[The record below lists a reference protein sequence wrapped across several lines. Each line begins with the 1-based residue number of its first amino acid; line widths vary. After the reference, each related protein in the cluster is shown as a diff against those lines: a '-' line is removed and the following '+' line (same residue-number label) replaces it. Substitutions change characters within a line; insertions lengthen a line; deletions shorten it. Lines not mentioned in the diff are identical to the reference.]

1 MSILLER
8 LPEYV
13 LIDGADV
20 RIRTDFRF
28 SIRFEQLINNNT
40 LEDGEIFKRALEIFY
55 PRIPANININQAI
68 DKMLWFYRCGKEI
81 NNKKK
86 GSSSKE
92 EIFSFDYDGEK
103 ICGAFL
109 AQYGIDLTQDNLH
122 WWKFKALFSSLTEE
136 HEISKIM
143 SIRAMDLN
151 KIQDKNMK
159 EHYTKLKKL
168 YAIPRN
174 KEEVKH
180 NKNLASILKRGGDLS
195 ELQE

>member
-1 MSILLER
+1 MSILLEK

-13 LIDGADV
+13 LIDGAEV
-20 RIRTDFRF
+20 KINTDFRF
-28 SIRFEQLINNNT
+28 SIRFEQLINDST
-40 LEDGEIFKRALEIFY
+40 LEDEEIFKRALEIFY
-55 PRIPANININQAI
+55 PRIPSNINQAI
-68 DKMLWFYRCGKEI
+68 DKLLWFYRCGKEI

-86 GSSSKE
+86 GNSSKE

-180 NKNLASILKRGGDLS
+180 NKNLAAILKRGGDLS

>member
-13 LIDGADV
+13 LIDGTEV
-20 RIRTDFRF
+20 KINTDFRF
-28 SIRFEQLINNNT
+28 SIRFEQLINDNT
-40 LEDGEIFKRALEIFY
+40 LEDEEIFTRALEIFY
-55 PRIPANININQAI
+55 PIIPPNINQAI
-68 DKMLWFYRCGKEI
+68 DKLLWFYRCGKDI

-122 WWKFKALFSSLTEE
+122 WWKFKALFSSLTDE

-151 KIQDKNMK
+151 KIKDKNMK
-159 EHYTKLKKL
+159 EHYIKLKKL
-168 YAIPRN
+168 YSIPRS
-174 KEEVKH
+174 KEEVQH

-195 ELQE
+195 EL

>member
-1 MSILLER
+1 MSILLEK

-13 LIDGADV
+13 LIDGAEV
-20 RIRTDFRF
+20 KINTDFRF
-28 SIRFEQLINNNT
+28 SIRFEQLINDNA
-40 LEDGEIFKRALEIFY
+40 LDDEEIFKRALEIFY
-55 PRIPANININQAI
+55 PISPVNINKAVE
-68 DKMLWFYRCGKEI
+68 KMLWFYRCGKEI

-86 GSSSKE
+86 GNSNKE

-136 HEISKIM
+136 HEISKII
-143 SIRAMDLN
+143 SIRAMDLS

-159 EHYTKLKKL
+159 DHYTKLKKIC
-168 YAIPRN
+168 AIPRK
-174 KEEVKH
+174 KEEVEH
-180 NKNLASILKRGGDLS
+180 TKNLARIIKRRGTLS